1 MTSLIH
7 RCIVLGAMLCVLG
20 CGGGEKVEYP
30 ETVPVTGKIT
40 LDGKPLEG
48 AQLTIRPESTGEKSY
63 PARASSEAD
72 GSFQAFTF
80 FSAASDVPGVVPGKY
95 KVSVVKMD
103 TPAGTGAHDAAGGG
117 GGEAPVDPT
126 NRAAMQAQASTGP
139 GNILPSK
146 YGSPTTSGLEF
157 EVKAGE
163 NKTLVFELE
172 SE

>member
-1 MTSLIH
+1 MTSLIQ

-20 CGGGEKVEYP
+20 CGGEKAEFP

-48 AQLTIRPESTGEKSY
+48 AQLTIRPELSTGEKSY
-63 PARASSEAD
+63 PARARSEAD
-72 GSFQAFTF
+72 GSFEVFTF
-80 FSAASDVPGVVPGKY
+80 FSASSDVPGVVPGKY
-95 KVSVVKMD
+95 KVSVIKMD
-103 TPAGTGAHDAAGGG
+103 TPADTGAHDAAGGG
-117 GGEAPVDPT
+117 AAAAPVDPT

-157 EVKAGE
+157 EAKAGE